1 MLGSSF
7 LSLSSSVLFSA
18 SLTFLDAIVTRF
30 EVLKQ
35 YESAASRLLPFAVEA
50 SWITGRWDKLQGYLE
65 LGAGKG
71 TGEFNVGIGSALNAL
86 RQKGASAFIEIVN
99 ELRLSVA
106 KSLTANSVASL
117 QSCHDDMLRLH
128 ALADVEAIVQ
138 AGPDD
143 SHPSKDFLLRTLN
156 RRLNVLGGYL
166 ADKQYLLGLRRAA
179 MELAYVYL
187 NTVVFLLLTFSSRGG
202 FGNSDISAAWLTSAH
217 LSRKGNFTGQA
228 YHSMLHAARLKDRSA
243 TIEHARLLWKDG
255 HHRKAIQTLEGAIT
269 SNESNT
275 TTSSVD
281 SQTASFLS
289 GRGKNQN
296 ETAAVVCF
304 HWIYGFVLAIY

>member
-1 MLGSSF
+1 LP
-7 LSLSSSVLFSA
+7 
-18 SLTFLDAIVTRF
+18 DAIVTRF

-50 SWITGRWDKLQGYLE
+50 SWITSRWDKLQGYLE
-65 LGAGKG
+65 LCADNG

-86 RQKGASAFIEIVN
+86 REKGTTAFVETIN
-99 ELRLSVA
+99 ELRLGVA

-128 ALADVEAIVQ
+128 ALADVEAIVH
-138 AGPDD
+138 AGPDE
-143 SHPSKDFLLRTLN
+143 SHSPKEFLLRTMN
-156 RRLNVLGGYL
+156 RRLDVLGGYL

-179 MELAYVYL
+179 MELTYVISTL
-187 NTVVFLLLTFSSRGG
+187 WGLCLLTSYFRGG

-255 HHRKAIQTLEGAIT
+255 HHRKAIQTLEGAIA
-269 SNESNT
+269 SNDSNT

-304 HWIYGFVLAIY
+304 CWIYDCLLTIH